1 MNHFNRYRC
10 KKIRCFK
17 IIVDTPIRYERVHVS
32 FAKHMERSVDS
43 TNTLNFVAVMN
54 DVDIENISV
63 YRENWY
69 SQILFFSTYMFYA
82 PRNKHTYV
90 FTQEHIL
97 RLMQI
102 LCLLCIVRF
111 SAFFHIFVFIPRF
124 IELLVKKLQTN
135 DITTVN

>member
-1 MNHFNRYRC
+1 MHQY
-10 KKIRCFK
+10 
-17 IIVDTPIRYERVHVS
+17 DERVHAS
-32 FAKHMERSVDS
+32 FAKHTERSVDS

-54 DVDIENISV
+54 DIDVQNISV
-63 YRENWY
+63 YRGNWY
-69 SQILFFSTYMFYA
+69 SQISFFSTYMFHA

-102 LCLLCIVRF
+102 LCLLCIIQF
-111 SAFFHIFVFIPRF
+111 SAFFQIFAFIPRF

-135 DITTVN
+135 DITTVS

>member
-1 MNHFNRYRC
+1 
-10 KKIRCFK
+10 
-17 IIVDTPIRYERVHVS
+17 
-32 FAKHMERSVDS
+32 MERSVDS

-69 SQILFFSTYMFYA
+69 SQISYFSTYMFYA
-82 PRNKHTYV
+82 PRNKHTCV

-102 LCLLCIVRF
+102 LCLLCIIQF
-111 SAFFHIFVFIPRF
+111 PAIFQIFVLIPRF

-135 DITTVN
+135 DITTVS

>member
-1 MNHFNRYRC
+1 M
-10 KKIRCFK
+10 
-17 IIVDTPIRYERVHVS
+17 S

-43 TNTLNFVAVMN
+43 TSTLNFVAVMN
-54 DVDIENISV
+54 DIDIQNISV

-69 SQILFFSTYMFYA
+69 SQISFFSTYMFYA

-102 LCLLCIVRF
+102 LCLLCIIQF
-111 SAFFHIFVFIPRF
+111 SAFFQIFVFIPRF
-124 IELLVKKLQTN
+124 VELLAKKLQTN
-135 DITTVN
+135 DITTVS

>member
-17 IIVDTPIRYERVHVS
+17 IIVDTPIQYERVHVS

-90 FTQEHIL
+90 FTQEHIS

-111 SAFFHIFVFIPRF
+111 SAFFSHFCLYTAIHRV
-124 IELLVKKLQTN
+124 TG
-135 DITTVN
+135 